1 MVIDTI
7 VMGDYQTN
15 CYCVRKDKDA
25 GECLLLDPGL
35 EPEPLVMMLKKN
47 GHTPVDILLTHGH
60 VDHIGGVESI
70 RRHWPKVRVAIHK
83 DDANMLTSPAENLS
97 LMAGSMVQTRPAD
110 VLLDSEKMYYQA
122 AGLRFQVIHTPG
134 HSPGSICLYSAHDH
148 ILFAGDTLFAGSVG
162 RTDFP
167 SGSHEALMDSIQKK
181 LMILPERTQVYTG
194 HGPETTLGNEKKFNP
209 FLTESGG
216 L

>member
-15 CYCVRKDKDA
+15 CYCVRNDKDA
-25 GECLLLDPGL
+25 AECLIIDPGL
-35 EPEPLVMMLKKN
+35 EPEPLVMMLQQN
-47 GHTPVDILLTHGH
+47 DFTPVDILLTHGH

-70 RRHWPKVRVAIHK
+70 REHWPKVRVAIHK
-83 DDANMLTSPAENLS
+83 DDAGMLTSPAENLS
-97 LMAGSMVQTRPAD
+97 LMAGSMVQARPAE

-122 AGLRFQVIHTPG
+122 AGLRFQLIHTPG
-134 HSPGSICLYSAHDH
+134 HSPGSISLYSAHEH

-167 SGSHEALMDSIQKK
+167 GGSHGALIDSIKTK
-181 LMILPERTQVYTG
+181 LLILPKKTVVYTG
-194 HGPETTLGNEKKFNP
+194 HGPATTIENEKKYNP
-209 FLTESGG
+209 FVGSQG

>member
-1 MVIDTI
+1 
-7 VMGDYQTN
+7 
-15 CYCVRKDKDA
+15 
-25 GECLLLDPGL
+25 
-35 EPEPLVMMLKKN
+35 
-47 GHTPVDILLTHGH
+47 
-60 VDHIGGVESI
+60 
-70 RRHWPKVRVAIHK
+70 VAIHK

-110 VLLDSEKMYYQA
+110 VLLDSEQRDYQA

-134 HSPGSICLYSAHDH
+134 HSPGSICLYSAQDH

-167 SGSHEALMDSIQKK
+167 SGSHEALMDSIQTK

-194 HGPETTLGNEKKFNP
+194 HGPETTIGNEKKFNP
-209 FLTESGG
+209 FLSPNAG